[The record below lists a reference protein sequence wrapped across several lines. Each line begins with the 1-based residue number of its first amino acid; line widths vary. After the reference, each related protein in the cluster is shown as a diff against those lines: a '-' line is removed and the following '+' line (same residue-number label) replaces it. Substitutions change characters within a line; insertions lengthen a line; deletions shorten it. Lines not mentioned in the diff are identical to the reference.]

1 MRKTTTLKSLF
12 LAGVLA
18 MFTLPIASAKSY
30 DINLSSPTMVGNT
43 QLKAGEYTLKV
54 QGSNAV
60 FINQDNGEKYMETSK
75 VENATSKFENTA
87 VETTRDGTTQYLL
100 AIELGGSKTILKFN

>member
-1 MRKTTTLKSLF
+1 MSNTIPLKSLL

-30 DINLSSPTMVGNT
+30 DISFSSPTKVGNT
-43 QLKAGEYTLKV
+43 QLKAGDYTLKV
-54 QGSNAV
+54 NGANAV
-60 FINQDNGEKYMETSK
+60 FINQDNGQKFMETAK
-75 VENATSKFENTA
+75 VENATSKFGDTA
-87 VETTRDGTTQYLL
+87 VETTRKGATRYLL